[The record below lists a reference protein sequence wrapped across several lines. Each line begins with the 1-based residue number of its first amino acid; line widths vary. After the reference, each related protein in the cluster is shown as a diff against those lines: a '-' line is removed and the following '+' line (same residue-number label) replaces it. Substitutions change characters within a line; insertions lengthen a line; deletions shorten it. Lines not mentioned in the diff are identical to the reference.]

1 MKSVFQ
7 FRFIS
12 LSLRASSAAL
22 NVNPTP
28 GSNIRRAFLHK
39 CALMTAAP
47 LTALPFLPQPAFA
60 ETITATVKVSP
71 IAHTFIASSVAN
83 SKTPV
88 KPLRE
93 NDATRLFTNARVV
106 HLFYDGEDDKAIQ
119 TAREVLNLIVKRK
132 EGVGPGVT
140 PGKVHFLAGSSSDV
154 YSDIPGLLFLPGSS
168 SLSDDT
174 VRYGVLLVKHGA
186 GLSDQIYGPW

>member
-1 MKSVFQ
+1 
-7 FRFIS
+7 
-12 LSLRASSAAL
+12 
-22 NVNPTP
+22 
-28 GSNIRRAFLHK
+28 
-39 CALMTAAP
+39 
-47 LTALPFLPQPAFA
+47 
-60 ETITATVKVSP
+60 
-71 IAHTFIASSVAN
+71 
-83 SKTPV
+83 
-88 KPLRE
+88 
-93 NDATRLFTNARVV
+93 LFTNARVV